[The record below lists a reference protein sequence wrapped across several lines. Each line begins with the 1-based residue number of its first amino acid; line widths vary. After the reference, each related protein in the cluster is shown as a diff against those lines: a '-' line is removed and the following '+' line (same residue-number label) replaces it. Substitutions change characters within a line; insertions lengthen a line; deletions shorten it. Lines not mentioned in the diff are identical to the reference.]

1 MCFAIKNSSYN
12 DLLDT
17 IEWHRSALME
27 RESILGME
35 EADGIIIL
43 LTQNIEKIRKKIID
57 LSHFGNFSLSIS
69 RDNRR
74 EVVKILLDAA
84 KGDSRLEDL
93 ERMIKDLDGAG
104 QELPEIIPIS
114 SAARR
119 AILNLNGKTFA
130 AESGEKMKLAVT
142 ADPLQFQPGPA
153 WRTYQKYLPFF
164 AAFTPYLHGP
174 TNDSFKQSRL
184 GRILQVVLGI
194 LLSPLLL
201 AANLAYLA
209 SGGPAWR
216 NRGEGKPIDE
226 DRLCLIRGKT
236 DSARTA

>member
-1 MCFAIKNSSYN
+1 MCFAIKNSSYT
-12 DLLDT
+12 DLVDT

-27 RESILGME
+27 RESMLSTE

-43 LTQNIEKIRKKIID
+43 LTQNIEKLRKKIID
-57 LSHFGNFSLSIS
+57 LCHFGNFSLSIS
-69 RDNRR
+69 GENRR
-74 EVVKILLDAA
+74 DVVKILLNAA
-84 KGDSRLEDL
+84 KTDSRLADL

-104 QELPEIIPIS
+104 QEPPERMMIS

-130 AESGEKMKLAVT
+130 AESGEKIKLSVK
-142 ADPLQFQPGPA
+142 ADPLEFEPGPA
-153 WRTYQKYLPFF
+153 WKTYQKYLPFF

-174 TNDSFKQSRL
+174 TNDSLKQSRL
-184 GRILQVVLGI
+184 GRIAQAALGI

-201 AANLAYLA
+201 VMNLAYLA

-216 NRGEGKPIDE
+216 NKVEEMPDGEERRGLLKGNS
-226 DRLCLIRGKT
+226 
-236 DSARTA
+236 DSALSA